1 MNTKTQTQKHYRQG
15 DVLVSSV
22 DSVPDKLT
30 KVAREG
36 GRLVLAH
43 GKSTG
48 HSHAVPTARC
58 DLFQDP
64 NEPGAMFLKVNAAKA
79 ELVHDEHS
87 TIALPKGVY
96 RVTRQREFSNEAARR
111 VED

>member
-1 MNTKTQTQKHYRQG
+1 MKTQKQKHYRQG

-22 DSVPDKLT
+22 DSVPKKLT

-36 GRLVLAH
+36 GRIVLAH

-48 HSHAVPTARC
+48 HSHAIATPKC
-58 DLFQDP
+58 DLFRDP
-64 NEPGAMFLKVNAAKA
+64 KDAGAMFVQVNAAQA
-79 ELVHDEHS
+79 ELVHDEHT
-87 TIALPKGVY
+87 TITLPKGAY
-96 RVTRQREFSNEAARR
+96 RVTRQREFSADAVRR